1 MINAANKQGGKRA
14 TIHTTAMMEPAAA
27 RDLASLA
34 EANGGK
40 FTIIQADGSVMTG
53 DEFFKQQGTP

>member
-1 MINAANKQGGKRA
+1 
-14 TIHTTAMMEPAAA
+14 MMEPAAA

-40 FTIIQADGSVMTG
+40 FTIIQADGTVMTG
-53 DEFFKQQGTP
+53 DEFFKQQSTP